1 MNMKKYLFIAASA
14 LALAS
19 CSSEDF
25 VGTEGGNVDNG
36 ANKAINFAGETG
48 KTTRAGSIKGASAAD
63 LLGEKF
69 YVLGT
74 KGTLANNQ
82 PTDTKVFDNYQVEW
96 KANTAGTTSDNTNDW
111 RYEGLDI
118 TALNKTATT
127 GGKQTIKYWDY
138 SQPQYDFIAYSIG
151 KNTLVTDVSTTLS
164 EGNVYGS
171 SIETP
176 KGTDYKSYTLK
187 GSSITDLQKCYYT
200 DIVTVENTNYGKPV
214 TFTFKNITAKV
225 RVAFYETVPG
235 YTVSDLQFYTDNTT
249 GKANLSDEAN
259 QKATLFTT
267 GTDKLTKNGQMDVI
281 YPEVGSSNKTKAA
294 YNKAFV
300 TVTSQETETS
310 IALGK
315 VNYATNNVL
324 ATSAKTA
331 SMAGTLSDSYY
342 TPVLPVAKATP
353 LTIRMN
359 YTLTSEDGSGE
370 TIKVYGAKAVIPA
383 AYTAWQPNHAYTY
396 IFKISDN
403 TNGTTS
409 TTTDKEGLFPIT
421 FDAVVNDV
429 AENDFT
435 HESIT
440 TVSTPSVTTYAWDG
454 TNKKVVKAYNG
465 EVDQYPTGSDIYFS
479 VTTTDTDNKAATKS
493 DLNNKGKLYT
503 LSGTNADKATEAEVI
518 DALQVRTS
526 AGTEDLADN
535 VTGRNNLTLTAAT
548 TTLPTTI
555 PTEDGKDIT
564 VGENTV
570 ALLKS
575 STANTYAYVYFVK
588 DDTDETFVT
597 AVKGDDT
604 TKAKAN
610 EYYTDYACGTVV
622 AENTT
627 LVANTIY
634 YKKYTNNKKV
644 YGVKVVKV
652 TAKP

>member
-1 MNMKKYLFIAASA
+1 MNMKKSLFIAVSA

-25 VGTEGGNVDNG
+25 VGTEGGNVETG

-74 KGTLANNQ
+74 KGTLGNDN
-82 PTDTKVFDNYQVEW
+82 PTDTKVFDNYQVTW
-96 KANTAGTTSDNTNDW
+96 GANTAGTTSDNTNDW
-111 RYEGLDI
+111 RYEGLDF

-151 KNTLVTDVSTTLS
+151 KNTLVTDANAISA
-164 EGNVYGS
+164 GNVYGS

-176 KGTDYKSYTLK
+176 KGTGYKSYTLK

-200 DIVTVENTNYGKPV
+200 DIVTVENANYGKPV

-235 YTVSDLQFYTDNTT
+235 YTVSNLEFYTDNTT
-249 GKANLSDEAN
+249 GKADISGEAT

-281 YPEVGSSNKTKAA
+281 YPEVGSSKKDHKA

-300 TVTSQETETS
+300 SVTSQETETS

-331 SMAGTLSDSYY
+331 SMAGTSSDSYY

-440 TVSTPSVTTYAWDG
+440 TVSTPSVTTYAWDD

-465 EVDQYPTGSDIYFS
+465 EVDQYPAGSDIYFS

-564 VGENTV
+564 VSANTV
-570 ALLKS
+570 ALLTS

-597 AVKGDDT
+597 AVKGDGT
-604 TKAKAN
+604 TKANTN
-610 EYYTDYACGTVV
+610 EYYTDYACETVV

-627 LVANTIY
+627 LDANTIY

>member
-1 MNMKKYLFIAASA
+1 MKKSLFIAVSA

-25 VGTEGGNVDNG
+25 VGTEGGNVETG

-74 KGTLANNQ
+74 KGTLGNDN
-82 PTDTKVFDNYQVEW
+82 PTDTKVFDNYQVTW
-96 KANTAGTTSDNTNDW
+96 GANTAGTTSDNTNDW
-111 RYEGLDI
+111 RYEGLDF

-151 KNTLVTDVSTTLS
+151 KNTLVTDANAISA
-164 EGNVYGS
+164 GNVYGS

-176 KGTDYKSYTLK
+176 KGTGYKSYTLK

-200 DIVTVENTNYGKPV
+200 DIVTVENANYGKPV

-235 YTVSDLQFYTDNTT
+235 YTVSNLEFYTDNTT
-249 GKANLSDEAN
+249 GKADISGEAT

-281 YPEVGSSNKTKAA
+281 YPEVGSSKKDHKA

-300 TVTSQETETS
+300 SVTSQETETS

-331 SMAGTLSDSYY
+331 SMAGTSSDSYY

-370 TIKVYGAKAVIPA
+370 NIKVYGAKAVIPA

-440 TVSTPSVTTYAWDG
+440 TVSTPSVTTYAWDD

-465 EVDQYPTGSDIYFS
+465 EVDQYPAGSDIYFS

-526 AGTEDLADN
+526 AGTKDLADN

-564 VGENTV
+564 VSANTV
-570 ALLKS
+570 ALLTS

-597 AVKGDDT
+597 AVKGDGT
-604 TKAKAN
+604 TKANTN
-610 EYYTDYACGTVV
+610 EYYTDYACETVV

-627 LVANTIY
+627 LDANTIY

>member
-1 MNMKKYLFIAASA
+1 MKKYLFIAASA

-25 VGTEGGNVDNG
+25 VGTEGGNVETG

-74 KGTLANNQ
+74 KGTLGNDH
-82 PTDTKVFDNYQVEW
+82 PTDTKVFDNYQVAW

-111 RYEGLDI
+111 RYEGLDFV
-118 TALNKTATT
+118 ALNKNHTSD
-127 GGKQTIKYWDY
+127 KQTIKYWDY

-151 KNTLVTDVSTTLS
+151 KNTLVADASTTLS
-164 EGNVYGS
+164 DGNVYGS
-171 SIETP
+171 SIATP

-200 DIVTVENTNYGKPV
+200 DIFTVESKDYGKPV

-235 YTVSDLQFYTDNTT
+235 YTVSDLRFYADNTT
-249 GKANLSDEAN
+249 GKADLSDDN
-259 QKATLFTT
+259 HKNATLFTT
-267 GTDKLTKNGQMDVI
+267 GTDKLTKNGQMDII
-281 YPEVGSSNKTKAA
+281 YPVVGLSNKTKAA

-300 TVTSQETETS
+300 TVKSQETETS

-315 VNYATNNVL
+315 VDYATNNVL

-331 SMAGTLSDSYY
+331 SMAGTSSDSYY

-440 TVSTPSVTTYAWDG
+440 TVSTPSVTTYAWDD
-454 TNKKVVKAYNG
+454 TNKKVVKAYEG
-465 EVDQYPTGSDIYFS
+465 EVDQYPVGSNIYFS

-493 DLNNKGKLYT
+493 DLKNNGKLYI

-526 AGTEDLADN
+526 EGNENLADK
-535 VTGRNNLTLTAAT
+535 VTGRNELTLTKAET
-548 TTLPTTI
+548 TWPTTI
-555 PTEDGKDIT
+555 PTEDGRNIT
-564 VGENTV
+564 VSDNSV
-570 ALLKS
+570 ALLTS
-575 STANTYAYVYFVK
+575 STANTFAYVYFVQ
-588 DDTDETFVT
+588 DGESEMFVT

-610 EYYTDYACGTVV
+610 EYYTDYDCTKENVV
-622 AENTT
+622 AENTI
-627 LVANTIY
+627 LDSEKIY